1 MNEKANYGNWV
12 PEKALY
18 MLFGA
23 VIVLGV
29 IAVAVQVALSEMVIA
44 IIVGVLCILT
54 LVMAIYMLICHE
66 AFAFGKGNMMAGVHE
81 HLIKHLDWDGEGKLL
96 DIGCG
101 AAALTVHCA
110 KAFPKAQITAMDYWG
125 VEWNYAKE
133 QCEKNAK
140 IEGVAD
146 HIAFQKGDAAKLDFP
161 DETFDA
167 VVSNF
172 VFHEVRT
179 AKDKRDVVKEA
190 LRVLKKGGVFSF
202 QDMFSQKALY
212 GDMEEF
218 VRILK
223 EEGIDDPVLFG
234 AICAHNPKSGVKAKT
249 KIQYALLAADPMS
262 GFLKA
267 VAQIYPDKKI
277 ASVKRKSVIKRF
289 NEARFAKG
297 ANRDYME
304 SIEFTGLML
313 EDLIDIG
320 LEEMCAISDELGL

>member
-110 KAFPKAQITAMDYWG
+110 KAFPKAQITAMDHWG

-146 HIAFQKGDAAKLDFP
+146 HITFQKGDAAKLDFP

-179 AKDKRDVVKEA
+179 AKIR
-190 LRVLKKGGVFSF
+190 G
-202 QDMFSQKALY
+202 
-212 GDMEEF
+212 
-218 VRILK
+218 
-223 EEGIDDPVLFG
+223 
-234 AICAHNPKSGVKAKT
+234 
-249 KIQYALLAADPMS
+249 
-262 GFLKA
+262 
-267 VAQIYPDKKI
+267 
-277 ASVKRKSVIKRF
+277 
-289 NEARFAKG
+289 
-297 ANRDYME
+297 
-304 SIEFTGLML
+304 ML
-313 EDLIDIG
+313 
-320 LEEMCAISDELGL
+320 

>member
-110 KAFPKAQITAMDYWG
+110 KAFPKAQITAMDHWG
-125 VEWNYAKE
+125 VE
-133 QCEKNAK
+133 
-140 IEGVAD
+140 
-146 HIAFQKGDAAKLDFP
+146 
-161 DETFDA
+161 
-167 VVSNF
+167 
-172 VFHEVRT
+172 R
-179 AKDKRDVVKEA
+179 
-190 LRVLKKGGVFSF
+190 
-202 QDMFSQKALY
+202 
-212 GDMEEF
+212 
-218 VRILK
+218 LK
-223 EEGIDDPVLFG
+223 ELQTISLF
-234 AICAHNPKSGVKAKT
+234 
-249 KIQYALLAADPMS
+249 
-262 GFLKA
+262 
-267 VAQIYPDKKI
+267 KKEMQQNWI
-277 ASVKRKSVIKRF
+277 S
-289 NEARFAKG
+289 
-297 ANRDYME
+297 
-304 SIEFTGLML
+304 LMRHL
-313 EDLIDIG
+313 
-320 LEEMCAISDELGL
+320 MQ